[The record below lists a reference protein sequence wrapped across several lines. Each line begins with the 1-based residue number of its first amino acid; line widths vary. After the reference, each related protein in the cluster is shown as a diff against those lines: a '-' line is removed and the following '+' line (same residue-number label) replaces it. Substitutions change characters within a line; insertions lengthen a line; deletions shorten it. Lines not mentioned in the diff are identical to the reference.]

1 MESVTSASPSVAVA
15 ATERARARSVTLSAE
30 WRRAIL
36 AGSLSLVV
44 FKIASEV
51 VALIAVYGAAF
62 PRRLSHDPGAAL
74 RVWDHWD
81 VGWYTSIAK
90 MGYLALSHVLIPP
103 GHYQNGAAFPPALPI
118 GIRAVMTISH
128 RSALTSG
135 LLVTTLALGIGL
147 VGLYRLAA
155 LDFGDRVA
163 AATLVLLLV
172 FPASFFFNSVYS
184 EALVLMGCVWAV
196 LLTRLK
202 LWPLAGLFAALAVLA
217 KIAAVLVLV
226 LMLIEYNP
234 LARRGWARRVLEMG
248 ALFAPPVLA
257 LAGLS
262 LYFLTKEHSAFAY
275 ITANKDW
282 SRSFQPMWT
291 MAAGAV
297 ADVVSFKTFDQGH
310 GLVTFLDVVSLFLL
324 IGMTVFTWFRV
335 RRSYAVFM
343 ALVTFSVGSAGYI
356 ESTTRHV
363 LLAFPIFIAAAVLVH
378 ARPTL
383 DRAVMAISAPMWAYI
398 LARFATGEW
407 AG

>member
-1 MESVTSASPSVAVA
+1 LTSATPSVAA
-15 ATERARARSVTLSAE
+15 AAEQPHARSSTLSAE
-30 WRRAIL
+30 WRRAIT
-36 AGSLSLVV
+36 AGIATLVV
-44 FKIASEV
+44 YKIASEV
-51 VALIAVYGAAF
+51 VALIAAYGASF
-62 PRRLSHDPGAAL
+62 PRQLNHDPGAAL
-74 RVWDHWD
+74 RVWAHWD

-90 MGYLALSHVLIPP
+90 DGYLAWSHVLIPP

-118 GIRAVMTISH
+118 GIRMVMTVSH

-135 LLVTTLALGIGL
+135 LLVTTVALGIGL

-202 LWPLAGLFAALAVLA
+202 LWPLAGLFAAVAVLA

-234 LARRGWARRVLEMG
+234 PARRGWDRRFLEMG
-248 ALFAPPVLA
+248 ALFAPTIVA
-257 LAGLS
+257 LGGLS
-262 LYFLTKEHSAFAY
+262 LYFLAREHNAFVY
-275 ITANKDW
+275 ITANRDW
-282 SRSFQPMWT
+282 SRSFQPMWQ

-297 ADVVSFKTFDQGH
+297 GNVLALKTFDELH

-324 IGMTVFTWFRV
+324 IAMTVYTWFRV

-363 LLAFPIFIAAAVLVH
+363 LLAFPIFIAAAVLVN
-378 ARPTL
+378 ARPWL
-383 DRAVMAISAPMWAYI
+383 DRAVMVISAPAWAYI
-398 LARFATGEW
+398 LARFATGGW